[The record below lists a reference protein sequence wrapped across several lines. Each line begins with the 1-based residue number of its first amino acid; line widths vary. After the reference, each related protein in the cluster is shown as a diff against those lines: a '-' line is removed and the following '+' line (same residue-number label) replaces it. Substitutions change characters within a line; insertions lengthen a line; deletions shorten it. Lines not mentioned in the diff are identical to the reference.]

1 MKKAIK
7 RVLSLTMCA
16 VLLFGALGISAF
28 AEGSDEY
35 AELPYKCYTYIGD
48 SISWGYGLD
57 PDIES
62 SDPTSIGRRIDG
74 SFTDLVGKVLEKNN
88 GATVHCA
95 ASSGSR
101 LCDYRAFLE
110 KGMGVENPYN
120 RTDDWFG
127 NRTPERTEML
137 RNMGDQICAWVRE
150 SDLVTLQG
158 GINDITALL
167 VNSVCAS
174 GLVDIDKITSISDL
188 NSVIEYLQYALESVS
203 KDPNVVGNIISAFN
217 SELMGMR
224 ENAVEVVK
232 DIVELAPD
240 DADILIV
247 GYSNLLAGLRVLPN
261 TEFSPILNLVG
272 DALVSLN
279 DYYAA
284 IAEEYENVYYVAA
297 PDASVFFP
305 EGMLLTD
312 AITDDRGM
320 LLGLH
325 PDAAG
330 HEYIAKCVLEE
341 LKDINTCRHEHT
353 KTVFEYVKA
362 AKGYGYAGV
371 QVCSDC
377 GKVVSMGKVI
387 TPFGTFDVPEH
398 TVNNIVTNVGNAV
411 SSTVS
416 KLISG
421 ISSIVVKR

>member
-1 MKKAIK
+1 MKKALK

-35 AELPYKCYTYIGD
+35 ANLPYKCYTYIGD

-57 PDIES
+57 
-62 SDPTSIGRRIDG
+62 TSIDTHVASSVCLRVDG
-74 SFTDLVGKVLEKNN
+74 SFADIVGKVLEENN
-88 GATVHCA
+88 DATVHCA

-101 LCDYRAFLE
+101 LCDFRMLLE
-110 KGMGVENPYN
+110 AGMGMENPYAAA
-120 RTDDWFG
+120 DDWFG
-127 NRTPERTEML
+127 NRSPERTQTL
-137 RNMGDQICAWVRE
+137 RNMGDQICAWVSE
-150 SDLVTLQG
+150 SDLVTFQG

-203 KDPNVVGNIISAFN
+203 KDPNVVGNIICAFN
-217 SELMGMR
+217 RELMGLR

-247 GYSNLLAGLRVLPN
+247 GYSNLLAGLRVLPD

-284 IAEEYENVYYVAA
+284 IAEEYDNVYYVDA

-312 AITDDRGM
+312 ALTDDRGM

-330 HEYIAKCVLEE
+330 HEYIAQCVLKE

-353 KTVFEYVKA
+353 KTVLQYVKA
-362 AKGYGYAGV
+362 TKGYGYAGV

-377 GKVVSMGKVI
+377 GKVVSMGKVV

-398 TVNNIVTNVGNAV
+398 TVNNIITNVGNAV
-411 SSTVS
+411 ASTVS

-421 ISSIVVKR
+421 ISSIVKR